1 MTCACVRAQMLV
13 QDNAAE
19 AAGAIDLADL
29 FCRGSRRRVERL
41 FHDLMHNDDAHNY
54 ETAQRVLD
62 GEFLWAE
69 AGIIDTSGEG
79 PMVGLPDK
87 STTNVHRGG
96 LAKEEERVAALG

>member
-1 MTCACVRAQMLV
+1 
-13 QDNAAE
+13 
-19 AAGAIDLADL
+19 
-29 FCRGSRRRVERL
+29 
-41 FHDLMHNDDAHNY
+41 MHNDDAHNY

-96 LAKEEERVAALG
+96 LQVAEVWGKVLMPAALVLLRCAVRELPSLEEVRHQLRQRG